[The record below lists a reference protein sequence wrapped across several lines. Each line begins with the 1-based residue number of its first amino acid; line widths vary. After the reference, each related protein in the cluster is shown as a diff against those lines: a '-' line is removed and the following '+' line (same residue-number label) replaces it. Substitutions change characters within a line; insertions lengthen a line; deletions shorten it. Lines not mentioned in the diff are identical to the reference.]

1 MTQLEKEQSLIE
13 NIKNYKLFLIVCLAF
28 FATLFFY
35 QTTKLTYE
43 QYEPAF
49 PLINKE
55 NFLIALLIYFFF
67 STVLLVKAHSNLS
80 KKYNND

>member
-1 MTQLEKEQSLIE
+1 MEQE
-13 NIKNYKLFLIVCLAF
+13 NIDLKLKKRYKTTVILYVIDCFILLLAVIYTPEI
-28 FATLFFY
+28 TLYLENF
-35 QTTKLTYE
+35 QS
-43 QYEPAF
+43 